1 MRRGSVVLVLVALL
15 LGATPTLRVATAGE
29 RCEADGPDEVGV
41 VVVVDFGD
49 LEGAP
54 GGPSVVCVSVPEGAT
69 GNDVLEARARQLEVS
84 SPRYDSSGLLCAIDG
99 LPEDGCGER
108 VGSGYLYWSY
118 WLGTGDGWEH
128 AQEGPGFRDADPTV
142 TEGWHFVEG
151 SGRPSDP
158 PPEAPPAPEAA
169 MDEVVAVSDTGS
181 SSDGS
186 AGSGVAGAAIGA
198 GAVLVLAVAGL
209 TVARRRRSS

>member
-1 MRRGSVVLVLVALL
+1 MRRVVAGFAVFAAAALVAPP
-15 LGATPTLRVATAGE
+15 AAAGE
-29 RCEADGPDEVGV
+29 RCEGDAPDEVGV
-41 VVVVDFGD
+41 VVAVDFGD
-49 LEGAP
+49 LA
-54 GGPSVVCVSVPEGAT
+54 GGPASPSVTCVSVPEGAT
-69 GNDVLEARARQLEVS
+69 GNDVLEARARHLEVS

-128 AQEGPGFRDADPTV
+128 AQQGPGFRDADPEV

-158 PPEAPPAPEAA
+158 PPEAPSAPDAA
-169 MDEVVAVSDTGS
+169 MTEVVAVSDAGPN
-181 SSDGS
+181 SDDSG
-186 AGSGVAGAAIGA
+186 GSGIAGAAIGA
-198 GAVLVLAVAGL
+198 GAVLALVVGGVV
-209 TVARRRRSS
+209 VARRRGST